1 MLLFPRQFWPKDAD
15 MFGRIAETTAERGD
29 FFLFYSY
36 ADLAGE
42 PAALADIVT
51 TAMTAQMQLLPM
63 YIPSPSR
70 GSEQLSGSTTLLQ
83 SRLRSAAVGRHRQ
96 CILEYRACRPLWGA
110 AQQH

>member
-42 PAALADIVT
+42 PAALPDPCSIHLLAHFLT
-51 TAMTAQMQLLPM
+51 TAM
-63 YIPSPSR
+63 
-70 GSEQLSGSTTLLQ
+70 
-83 SRLRSAAVGRHRQ
+83 AAHM
-96 CILEYRACRPLWGA
+96 
-110 AQQH
+110 